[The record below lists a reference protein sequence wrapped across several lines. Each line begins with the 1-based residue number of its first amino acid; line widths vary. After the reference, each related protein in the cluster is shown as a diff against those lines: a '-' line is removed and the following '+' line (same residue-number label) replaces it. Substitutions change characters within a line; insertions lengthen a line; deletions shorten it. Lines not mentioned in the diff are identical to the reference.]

1 MSINCETSTCLIV
14 YFNFKYHYCNIH
26 CYIMT
31 IISKIDRQV
40 LVQLLEWE
48 NLIYRFMVGFYPD
61 GSALCSPRRL

>member
-1 MSINCETSTCLIV
+1 
-14 YFNFKYHYCNIH
+14 
-26 CYIMT
+26 MT